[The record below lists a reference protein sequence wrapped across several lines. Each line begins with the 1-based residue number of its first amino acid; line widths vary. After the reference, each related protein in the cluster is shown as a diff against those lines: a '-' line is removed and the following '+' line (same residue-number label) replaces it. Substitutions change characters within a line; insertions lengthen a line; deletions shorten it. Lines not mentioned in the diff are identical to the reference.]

1 MKANRKDH
9 TTERALVKWVGKR
22 RALLN
27 YLKERD
33 IERYRAIVKALG
45 LRK

>member
-1 MKANRKDH
+1 MKANHKDYV
-9 TTERALVKWVGKR
+9 TTRSLTQLVGKR

-33 IERYRAIVKALG
+33 IERYRAIVKNLG